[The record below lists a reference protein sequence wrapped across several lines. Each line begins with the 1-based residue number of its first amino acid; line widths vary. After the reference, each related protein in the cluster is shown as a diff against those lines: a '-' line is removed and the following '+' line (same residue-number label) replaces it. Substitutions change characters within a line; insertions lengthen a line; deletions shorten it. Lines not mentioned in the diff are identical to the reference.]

1 MRIDPIVTIAKREY
15 LTRVKSKGFWVATL
29 LLPVAMAALTIL
41 PSMIAMKTRA
51 SQRLA
56 VVDEAGGYGE
66 RLAAKLVEEEKTKP
80 ATELEPGRRR
90 KEETAQFKV
99 DLVARSGERAAQRAE
114 LDRKVLAGEIDA
126 WLWLSPE
133 GLEKNE
139 VEYHA
144 ESVSNFMTQSRLS
157 DVVSEVVGEARLKA
171 AGIDAAQVASL
182 THEVDLETTR
192 VLAEGSRQEGG
203 MAGFFL
209 AYFLFFLLYM
219 VTLLYGQQV
228 MNGVLE
234 EKSSRIVEVILAT
247 VRPIELLLGKLL
259 GIGLAGL
266 TQLAVW
272 LTTMVA
278 LTAPAVLG
286 ALALVPEDTQLPQVS
301 LVLVLHF
308 LMLFLLGFSLFAT
321 LYAAIGAATNNVQE
335 AQQFA
340 GFLVIFLVAP
350 MFFLI
355 PIINDPDST
364 LAVVLSMIP
373 PLTPMLMMLRIAVK
387 MPPLWQIL
395 TAYVLTSAFIVFLI
409 WVCARI
415 YRIGILMYGKKP
427 TFQELWRWIR
437 YA

>member
-192 VLAEGSRQEGG
+192 VLAEGSRQE
-203 MAGFFL
+203 
-209 AYFLFFLLYM
+209 
-219 VTLLYGQQV
+219 
-228 MNGVLE
+228 
-234 EKSSRIVEVILAT
+234 
-247 VRPIELLLGKLL
+247 
-259 GIGLAGL
+259 
-266 TQLAVW
+266 
-272 LTTMVA
+272 
-278 LTAPAVLG
+278 
-286 ALALVPEDTQLPQVS
+286 
-301 LVLVLHF
+301 
-308 LMLFLLGFSLFAT
+308 
-321 LYAAIGAATNNVQE
+321 AAW
-335 AQQFA
+335 
-340 GFLVIFLVAP
+340 
-350 MFFLI
+350 
-355 PIINDPDST
+355 
-364 LAVVLSMIP
+364 
-373 PLTPMLMMLRIAVK
+373 PL
-387 MPPLWQIL
+387 
-395 TAYVLTSAFIVFLI
+395 
-409 WVCARI
+409 
-415 YRIGILMYGKKP
+415 
-427 TFQELWRWIR
+427 
-437 YA
+437 

>member
-15 LTRVKSKGFWVATL
+15 LSRVKTKGFWIATL

-41 PSMIAMKTRA
+41 PSLIAMKTRA
-51 SQRLA
+51 SQRIA
-56 VVDEAGGYGE
+56 IVDEAGGYGE
-66 RLAAKLVEEEKTKP
+66 RLAAKLVEEEKPKSAGDALAAPRKP
-80 ATELEPGRRR
+80 RR
-90 KEETAQFKV
+90 EDTAQFKV
-99 DLVARSGERAAQRAE
+99 ELVALAADRAAQRAD

-126 WLWLSPE
+126 WLWLSPA

-144 ESVSNFMTQSRLS
+144 ESVSNFMTQGRLS
-157 DVVSEVVGEARLKA
+157 NVVSEVVGEARLKA
-171 AGIDAAQVASL
+171 AGIDAAQVAEL
-182 THEVDLETTR
+182 TQGVDLETTR

-266 TQLAVW
+266 TQLVVW
-272 LTTMVA
+272 LTTMAA
-278 LTAPAVLG
+278 LSAPAVVG
-286 ALALVPEDTQLPQVS
+286 ALALMPEDVKLPQVG
-301 LVLVLHF
+301 LALIAHF
-308 LMLFLLGFSLFAT
+308 LILFLLGFALFAT

-340 GFLVIFLVAP
+340 GFLV
-350 MFFLI
+350 
-355 PIINDPDST
+355 
-364 LAVVLSMIP
+364 
-373 PLTPMLMMLRIAVK
+373 
-387 MPPLWQIL
+387 
-395 TAYVLTSAFIVFLI
+395 VFL
-409 WVCARI
+409 
-415 YRIGILMYGKKP
+415 
-427 TFQELWRWIR
+427 WRR
-437 YA
+437 CSS